1 MFAETQTPSVTLRE
15 YRNAAVLSALF
26 GRRAFRATNRM
37 PAWCHKLAT
46 RDRGPAL
53 FLSAV
58 GSSIMALH
66 DFSVQIGGDDDDQQS
81 IDLQLLN

>member
-1 MFAETQTPSVTLRE
+1 LQRAIV
-15 YRNAAVLSALF
+15 VLLF
-26 GRRAFRATNRM
+26 
-37 PAWCHKLAT
+37 
-46 RDRGPAL
+46 

>member
-1 MFAETQTPSVTLRE
+1 MRRTECLLGVTNLQR
-15 YRNAAVLSALF
+15 AIVVLLF
-26 GRRAFRATNRM
+26 
-37 PAWCHKLAT
+37 
-46 RDRGPAL
+46 